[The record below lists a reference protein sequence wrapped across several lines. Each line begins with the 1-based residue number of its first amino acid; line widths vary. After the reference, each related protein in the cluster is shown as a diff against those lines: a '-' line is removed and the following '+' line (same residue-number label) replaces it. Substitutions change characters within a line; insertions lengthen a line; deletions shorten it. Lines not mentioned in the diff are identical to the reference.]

1 MVLSHIF
8 SLQIRRASSQDES
21 LITMRVA
28 NVDFW
33 HWDVIVTNNLIGDFG
48 YDFIPEI
55 PFSLNLQ
62 LKTGFRE
69 QKNPEILF

>member
-1 MVLSHIF
+1 
-8 SLQIRRASSQDES
+8 
-21 LITMRVA
+21 MRVA